1 MDELWWHH
9 LVHGGVSCGSIQSF
23 GDGDSIDPCTVATG
37 FRRWPV
43 ASLSGGFD
51 RHRVQGLN
59 CNFLFLKGFCAIQ
72 SKQLSAVSCSSVPVF
87 GRILY
92 GS

>member
-1 MDELWWHH
+1 MNC
-9 LVHGGVSCGSIQSF
+9 GGIMSF
-23 GDGDSIDPCTVATG
+23 MEASHAALFKALAMGIRLIHA
-37 FRRWPV
+37 RWRQ
-43 ASLSGGFD
+43 ASGGGRWLRFLEVSTGTES
-51 RHRVQGLN
+51 RGLIVI
-59 CNFLFLKGFCAIQ
+59 LFLKGFCAIQ